1 MGKIIETTYHDTV
14 SKITEFNSSLINNS
28 FYTLNDKKPSIVTY
42 YNINTEASSL
52 DQGAKIAYNNIGS
65 ETPLRFNRIN
75 NFIIYGFNRIELQ
88 TENDEFGLE
97 ADKITGDCIIL
108 PNTIIPYEGDYFE
121 VEHIK
126 DSTWLF
132 IVTDVQQDTLE
143 NGSNAYKITYKLEYV
158 DHQKILNNVV
168 EDFNM
173 IEKREG
179 TNVVK
184 IVESSKLEKAKNM
197 DKYAVMLKKYFN
209 ELFYNDKVQTFIY
222 MDLYEYRVYDPYM
235 IEFLIRNKILDNG
248 LDSFIYVCHQL
259 AVKNTFSMDY
269 DTTFFRVFE
278 KRDPNKILKSN
289 YTTQLEEISSYGTT
303 FSARFESYYK
313 AKYILPPVI
322 NGYRVQCLSDDLLYR
337 IYDHNLVEDTE
348 DLNEET
354 PLWLNI
360 IVKYFYNE
368 DFTDKEINSIEDIHY
383 DTSVEMF
390 YMIQLLI
397 LCLEDAIEKALN

>member
-65 ETPLRFNRIN
+65 DTPLRFNRIN

-143 NGSNAYKITYKLEYV
+143 NGSNAYKITYKLENV
-158 DHQKILNNVV
+158 DHQQILDNVV
-168 EDFNM
+168 EDFQM
-173 IEKREG
+173 IENREG
-179 TNVVK
+179 TNLVK
-184 IVESSKLEKAKNM
+184 IVRNISM
-197 DKYAVMLKKYFN
+197 
-209 ELFYNDKVQTFIY
+209 IY
-222 MDLYEYRVYDPYM
+222 STMIKFRRLSIWTYM
-235 IEFLIRNKILDNG
+235 NTEFMTHI
-248 LDSFIYVCHQL
+248 
-259 AVKNTFSMDY
+259 
-269 DTTFFRVFE
+269 
-278 KRDPNKILKSN
+278 
-289 YTTQLEEISSYGTT
+289 
-303 FSARFESYYK
+303 
-313 AKYILPPVI
+313 
-322 NGYRVQCLSDDLLYR
+322 
-337 IYDHNLVEDTE
+337 
-348 DLNEET
+348 
-354 PLWLNI
+354 
-360 IVKYFYNE
+360 
-368 DFTDKEINSIEDIHY
+368 
-383 DTSVEMF
+383 
-390 YMIQLLI
+390 
-397 LCLEDAIEKALN
+397 